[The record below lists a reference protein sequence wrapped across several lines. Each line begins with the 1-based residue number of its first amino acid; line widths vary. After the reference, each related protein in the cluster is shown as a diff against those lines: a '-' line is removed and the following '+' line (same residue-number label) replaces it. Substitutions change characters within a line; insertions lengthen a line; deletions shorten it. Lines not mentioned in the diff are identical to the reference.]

1 MLRVNRTTGT
11 LVPLSRTT
19 LSDAGI
25 GERSGLQ
32 ELILKNSEAFFE
44 ECQETLFL
52 VKEEVE
58 PSSQVSSRI
67 DLLAIDV
74 KGHAVIV
81 ELKRGS
87 DKMQLLQSLTYA
99 AMLADWP
106 EERFRKH
113 IPTAHMGA
121 FEQFRHDHDITKL
134 NEFQRIILIAESFDF
149 EILRTAEWLTD
160 SYGLNITC
168 YQISLAQE
176 NDEGME
182 YLAALQLFPP
192 RALASQ
198 ARRRGALKSEEA
210 SKFTEIE
217 ELLQSCTNKAIVRF
231 YTDRLGERRNK
242 RRDSLVFPHLGQMRF
257 RIRPKKEYARVNQLG
272 RFDGDADHWQKT
284 MSAPLLR
291 AHPTYLRFR
300 LTTDSDIEAFLK
312 FTSEA
317 LAAVSWTKSSAS
329 DEETDS
335 EEE

>member
-1 MLRVNRTTGT
+1 
-11 LVPLSRTT
+11 VPLSRTT

-149 EILRTAEWLTD
+149 EILRT
-160 SYGLNITC
+160 
-168 YQISLAQE
+168 LAQE